1 MNILSI
7 DEIRKVFIT
16 TPLEENYNFLE
27 ADLVKLGNSF
37 AEMVEYK
44 LAQRTAEAIKEER
57 AECIKVARS
66 VNHLVADKIAEVR
79 GKA

>member
-1 MNILSI
+1 MSILTI
-7 DEIRKVFIT
+7 EEIRKVFIT

-27 ADLVKLGNSF
+27 ADLVKLANSF
-37 AEMVEYK
+37 AVMTEHK
-44 LAQRTAEAIKEER
+44 LAQRTSEAIKIER

-79 GKA
+79 GK